1 MNKVHL
7 LKNMNVSELKKKLK
21 SKTQKELIDDIA
33 KLFKLFDV
41 VKEYYQVQL
50 FGNDER
56 VLQKYKVIIEHE
68 FFPISERKDPPAR
81 LSVAKKAITEYK
93 KLTTSGINIADIMVF
108 YVETGVRFT
117 IEYGDIDEAFYISME
132 SMYEEA
138 LKFIV
143 ENGLATIFNNRLLTI
158 VSDTEGMGWG
168 FHDGLADLYYSYIT

>member
-1 MNKVHL
+1 MKQTM
-7 LKNMNVSELKKKLK
+7 KNMSASELKKKLK

-33 KLFKLFDV
+33 KLFKSFDV

-50 FGNDER
+50 FGNDEK
-56 VLQKYKVIIEHE
+56 VLQKYKAIIEHE

-93 KLTTSGINIADIMVF
+93 KLANSGINIADIMVF

-132 SMYEEA
+132 SMFERA

-143 ENGLATIFNNRLLTI
+143 KNGLATIFNNRLLTV